1 MSCNVFCS
9 TVHHLAEI
17 SDASAS
23 LWIFRS
29 TITPAGLFFPSYF
42 LQNRGS
48 PVISVIVFDLFFCIM
63 EAITNRVI
71 VFEMVLISANNP
83 IHNNSPVGYLCGCL
97 FSGQAICRNA
107 RAWEPTHYFLPP
119 KECQNK
125 CGNFRMPGNT
135 DTDGKYVCLRRGLHK
150 SVLEFV
156 PFQGSCLLHNNC
168 PRTLMIK
175 RRPSPAAKKRP

>member
-29 TITPAGLFFPSYF
+29 TITPAGLFFSSYF
-42 LQNRGS
+42 FQNRGS
-48 PVISVIVFDLFFCIM
+48 PVIPVIVFDLFFCIM

-97 FSGQAICRNA
+97 FSGQQAICRNA
-107 RAWEPTHYFLPP
+107 RAWEPPHYFLPP

-135 DTDGKYVCLRRGLHK
+135 VWFGKYVA
-150 SVLEFV
+150 FV
-156 PFQGSCLLHNNC
+156 PLSKAIHLSLL
-168 PRTLMIK
+168 K
-175 RRPSPAAKKRP
+175 RLAYF